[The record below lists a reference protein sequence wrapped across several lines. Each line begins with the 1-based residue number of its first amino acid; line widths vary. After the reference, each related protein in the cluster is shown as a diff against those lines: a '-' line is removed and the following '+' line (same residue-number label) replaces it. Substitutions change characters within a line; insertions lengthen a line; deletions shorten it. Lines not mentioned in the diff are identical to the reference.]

1 MGMEETF
8 GTEASDIQ
16 QDGPPAADP
25 APSETSPLDGLDL
38 RGLAEHLRPTAEAPA
53 PEPDGEDGEDGEEAD
68 ELPPAAETVQPKT
81 QRTVDEWETLL
92 AKEPHRINEAPGRL
106 RMELYERAQ
115 KRVTEATKT
124 AREQAYR
131 EGLAEAQR
139 LNTLAA
145 EVAQIDEVRES
156 DPAKFGQWASTYPD
170 RFAAYQRAKGD
181 IERAQRPPDPALD
194 AEIDR
199 RASAIIAPL
208 VDHPEIAEKLATRTY
223 PRDLDGLTRLSAD
236 VAAEMARLEAAPIRK
251 REQAAAANAAKP
263 KAIVPGG
270 GGGQGELTAAT
281 LKNMTPEQI
290 IELRNQPGGR
300 ERVER
305 AALSR

>member
-1 MGMEETF
+1 M
-8 GTEASDIQ
+8 
-16 QDGPPAADP
+16 
-25 APSETSPLDGLDL
+25 
-38 RGLAEHLRPTAEAPA
+38 
-53 PEPDGEDGEDGEEAD
+53 
-68 ELPPAAETVQPKT
+68 
-81 QRTVDEWETLL
+81 
-92 AKEPHRINEAPGRL
+92 
-106 RMELYERAQ
+106 YE
-115 KRVTEATKT
+115 
-124 AREQAYR
+124 
-131 EGLAEAQR
+131 
-139 LNTLAA
+139 
-145 EVAQIDEVRES
+145 ES
-156 DPAKFGQWASTYPD
+156 DK
-170 RFAAYQRAKGD
+170 
-181 IERAQRPPDPALD
+181 PPDPALD